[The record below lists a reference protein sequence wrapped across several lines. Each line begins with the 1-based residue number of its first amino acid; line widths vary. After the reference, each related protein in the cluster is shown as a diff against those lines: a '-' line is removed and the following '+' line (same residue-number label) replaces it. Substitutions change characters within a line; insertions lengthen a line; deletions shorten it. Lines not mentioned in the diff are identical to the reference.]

1 MSDKQKLTVIGSGQM
16 GAGIAQVAAM
26 ANLDVTMID
35 IKPEFIENG
44 LRTIGKSLNKFLEK
58 EKISEEKAKSVLEG
72 IATSLDLE
80 SATEADIVI
89 EAVPEIEEIKF
100 ETFSKLDKICKKE
113 TILASNTSSISIN

>member
-44 LRTIGKSLNKFLEK
+44 LRTIGKSLKKFVEK

-72 IATSLDLE
+72 IATSLDNELMGKLLVLLE
-80 SATEADIVI
+80 YH
-89 EAVPEIEEIKF
+89 
-100 ETFSKLDKICKKE
+100 
-113 TILASNTSSISIN
+113 